1 MERKLILLL
10 LNILC
15 VNIVY
20 SQNYKLEY
28 EFRNYISIFNKTTI
42 YNTTLEYNVKT
53 KESLYTVEKKLKNT
67 DTNSIDANNIVLNQN
82 FLDNDLIYSN
92 LKDSVVII
100 QEQIDVEMFIFKEKT
115 PKMNWKIWDE
125 IKKENNLNIRKA
137 TTSFRGRNYTV
148 WFTLDIPISVGPWKF
163 NGLPGAIVSIEEDKK
178 RYSWFLKNATKI
190 EVSNIKNPL
199 LDTSYEIKN
208 IEEYPKLKFETPER
222 IKNKLR
228 EIDSNFKF
236 PKRERVDIELIFEW
250 EK

>member
-1 MERKLILLL
+1 M
-10 LNILC
+10 
-15 VNIVY
+15 
-20 SQNYKLEY
+20 
-28 EFRNYISIFNKTTI
+28 
-42 YNTTLEYNVKT
+42 
-53 KESLYTVEKKLKNT
+53 
-67 DTNSIDANNIVLNQN
+67 
-82 FLDNDLIYSN
+82 
-92 LKDSVVII
+92 
-100 QEQIDVEMFIFKEKT
+100 
-115 PKMNWKIWDE
+115 
-125 IKKENNLNIRKA
+125 
-137 TTSFRGRNYTV
+137 GRN
-148 WFTLDIPISVGPWKF
+148 
-163 NGLPGAIVSIEEDKK
+163 KK

>member
-125 IKKENNLNIRKA
+125 IKK
-137 TTSFRGRNYTV
+137 
-148 WFTLDIPISVGPWKF
+148 
-163 NGLPGAIVSIEEDKK
+163 
-178 RYSWFLKNATKI
+178 
-190 EVSNIKNPL
+190 
-199 LDTSYEIKN
+199 DTHG
-208 IEEYPKLKFETPER
+208 F
-222 IKNKLR
+222 
-228 EIDSNFKF
+228 
-236 PKRERVDIELIFEW
+236 
-250 EK
+250 